1 MTIEAPSV
9 VLTEHSALATLVELR
24 TKDIELQ
31 KHRIQTQ
38 TYKHT
43 LDTEPEFRLVVLT
56 VHSASTPFA
65 SEPHI
70 QNTTTYTEHI
80 EQAERGPI
88 SCNNTEHFLILHTAL
103 ADHTVQSV
111 PMSRPWKELCLSI

>member
-38 TYKHT
+38 AYKYT
-43 LDTEPEFRLVVLT
+43 LDTETEFRLVVLT
-56 VHSASTPFA
+56 THF
-65 SEPHI
+65 
-70 QNTTTYTEHI
+70 NTKAKNTEQM

>member
-31 KHRIQTQ
+31 KHRIQAQ

-43 LDTEPEFRLVVLT
+43 LDTEPEFRSVVLT
-56 VHSASTPFA
+56 VHSAS
-65 SEPHI
+65 EPNI
-70 QNTTTYTEHI
+70 QNTMTYT
-80 EQAERGPI
+80 Q
-88 SCNNTEHFLILHTAL
+88 HT
-103 ADHTVQSV
+103 
-111 PMSRPWKELCLSI
+111 